1 MDKHVLETT
10 KYYHPLYYCSFC
22 HKEYVEKEP
31 MILGPDVSM
40 CYECLEIAAKE
51 ISCPWTTEPPR
62 KEGWYWYNN
71 DDLEIPTI
79 VRIEVHERFGLGV
92 NAFEGFLG
100 FVHVKELAE
109 EDGARFKG
117 PLRPER

>member
-62 KEGWYWYNN
+62 KEGEYNMMIKIKVYHTGRYFYASYCGLDAPL
-71 DDLEIPTI
+71 DDFT
-79 VRIEVHERFGLGV
+79 
-92 NAFEGFLG
+92 
-100 FVHVKELAE
+100 
-109 EDGARFKG
+109 GAQFQG